1 MRKTILT
8 LSLLF
13 MVGAFTYVSANELST
28 VTSSEINFSGGDKK
42 KKDKKED
49 KSSSE
54 EQNNAQGQA
63 EKKTCGQKK
72 VCCSAP
78 KQ

>member
-1 MRKTILT
+1 MINTTLMRKTILT

-42 KKDKKED
+42 KKR
-49 KSSSE
+49 
-54 EQNNAQGQA
+54 
-63 EKKTCGQKK
+63 
-72 VCCSAP
+72 
-78 KQ
+78 